1 MPRNLPWLL
10 DTTASSKLSSTT
22 TSSSRSRSRTS
33 TPQPRRAG
41 ATSSSAAA
49 AVAASSTARTNA
61 LKQTSSPPGSGGSRT
76 CRRDFLRSS
85 PTPPSSPIHRCPSE
99 EYLIPGL
106 HNDDLYMMV
115 EDEFYSVAQSFTQHL
130 HYAEYVRRK
139 KEVKAQRQQQN
150 TSLGDLVRRPTDGVT
165 PLSEES
171 KKRNAQ
177 EELAARQWEGL
188 ETMNIRKRPIVSED
202 EEELA
207 EEEEDEAWA
216 GTSLHELMVS
226 PRKNRSLVGVQGI
239 RSATRAAAGFAQA
252 VGGRRVGIAGGTGT
266 GVTDGGG
273 GGQGDRGVG
282 GSRHGREDV
291 HRVDDDE
298 DATASDEDDDLEAHV
313 KTAPQPRQAPRRRS
327 RRSPPLQTEERDF
340 ATSSD
345 SSPKSPSYEGSTTEP
360 KSRKAQSMNAT
371 TTYRTPTPTAIKS
384 KRRLIFDDWDQLP
397 ELPPQSNVQVQSR
410 LASSSSSEAPPR
422 PPQNPRGIDTKAK
435 KKSRLNEVPTFL
447 L

>member
-10 DTTASSKLSSTT
+10 DTTASSKH
-22 TSSSRSRSRTS
+22 SSSSSATRPRAS

-41 ATSSSAAA
+41 ATSSSSAAA
-49 AVAASSTARTNA
+49 AAAASSSTTRNNARK
-61 LKQTSSPPGSGGSRT
+61 LTSSPPGSGGSRT
-76 CRRDFLRSS
+76 RRRDFLRSS

-106 HNDDLYMMV
+106 QNDDIYMMV

-139 KEVKAQRQQQN
+139 KEVKAQQRELLQQQQQQ
-150 TSLGDLVRRPTDGVT
+150 RPTDGVT

-171 KKRNAQ
+171 RKRNAQ
-177 EELAARQWEGL
+177 EELAARQREGL
-188 ETMNIRKRPIVSED
+188 ETMTAGVRPVVSGDED
-202 EEELA
+202 EGEA
-207 EEEEDEAWA
+207 EDDEAWA

-252 VGGRRVGIAGGTGT
+252 AGGVGRRVGAGI
-266 GVTDGGG
+266 GGA
-273 GGQGDRGVG
+273 GDG
-282 GSRHGREDV
+282 GSRHGRDDG
-291 HRVDDDE
+291 HQVDDDQ
-298 DATASDEDDDLEAHV
+298 DATASDDEDDDLDAPAHA
-313 KTAPQPRQAPRRRS
+313 KTTPHQVSRRRQT
-327 RRSPPLQTEERDF
+327 RRSPPLPTEEYNY

-345 SSPKSPSYEGSTTEP
+345 ASPTSSSYETPTVEP
-360 KSRKAQSMNAT
+360 KSKKAQSMNAT
-371 TTYRTPTPTAIKS
+371 TTTYRTPTPIAIKS

-397 ELPPQSNVQVQSR
+397 EPPPKSNIQVQSR
-410 LASSSSSEAPPR
+410 MSSSSSSEAPPPP
-422 PPQNPRGIDTKAK
+422 PPQNPRGIDPKAK